1 MGGLFPTGRS
11 VIIASISMGLAL
23 EPCGA
28 SREPDHYLRETTMYA
43 GKKLSL
49 TQLDNG
55 IVELCF
61 DALGAPVNVF
71 NNATVAELS
80 EALDILTTT
89 EGVKGLLLTS
99 AKSVFVAGA
108 DISEFGELFTQPA
121 ETIQTF
127 FHANN
132 DNLNRIEDLP
142 FPSVVAINGFA
153 LGGGLEVCLAADFR
167 VVSNKA
173 KLGLPETGLGIVPGW
188 GGTLRS
194 ARIMGLGTAMAWN
207 ASARHQGAGIAL
219 EAGLADQL
227 AEPEQLRDAA
237 MAMLTNATADSA
249 EYRARRAVKKG
260 PMDVSA
266 ERATELAAAA
276 KAQFC
281 KRTPQLVA
289 PAAVI
294 DLIASAASVG
304 RSEAISLEGQLFA
317 KLANSEQARALVGNF
332 MSDQH
337 VKRVAKQYAKSASL
351 TLDKVAVIGAGI
363 MGGGIA
369 YQNALRKMPVVMK
382 DIAAEALT
390 LGMDEATKLLNKK
403 VRQGRMNEEQKA
415 TTLALITPSLE
426 LDSLAG
432 SKVIVEA
439 VVENPK
445 VKSIVLAE
453 LEASLASGGVLVSNT
468 STISI
473 SRLAE
478 SLKKPEQFA
487 GLHFFNPVH
496 AMPLVEV
503 IRGEKTSDQTVAD
516 LVAYALALGK
526 QPVVVNDCP
535 GFLVNR
541 VLFPYFHGFELLI
554 RDGADFQQ
562 VDQAM
567 QTWGWPMGPA
577 YLGDVI
583 GMDTLCHCLE
593 VLAGDFPERLPLL
606 PESILAKMHNNQ
618 RFGQKNG
625 LGFYDY
631 QKDDKGRPTRST
643 SDAAEAL
650 IAECRS
656 DKADFCDED
665 IVIRTMLPMAIEMA
679 RCIEEGIVGSPAE
692 ADMSLQMGLGFP
704 AFRGGVLRW
713 MDEVGLAT
721 LCEWSQRFAHL
732 GGAYV
737 ATETMQTM
745 AAEGKTYY

>member
-1 MGGLFPTGRS
+1 
-11 VIIASISMGLAL
+11 
-23 EPCGA
+23 
-28 SREPDHYLRETTMYA
+28 MYA

-49 TQLDNG
+49 TQLDKG

-61 DALGAPVNVF
+61 DAQGASVNVF
-71 NNATVAELS
+71 NNATVAELNQ
-80 EALDILTTT
+80 ALDILTATD
-89 EGVKGLLLTS
+89 GVKGLLLTS

-108 DISEFGELFTQPA
+108 DISEFGELFGQPA
-121 ETIQTF
+121 DTIQAF

-132 DNLNRIEDLP
+132 DNMNRIEDLP

-167 VVSNKA
+167 VISSKA
-173 KLGLPETGLGIVPGW
+173 KLGLPETGLGIIPGW

-194 ARIMGLGTAMAWN
+194 ARIMGLETAMAWN
-207 ASARHQGAGIAL
+207 ASARHQGVGVAL
-219 EAGLADQL
+219 EAGLVDQV

-237 MAMLTNATADSA
+237 LAMLNNAMTDSA
-249 EYRARRAVKKG
+249 DYLTRRAEKTG

-266 ERATELAAAA
+266 ERAAELAAAA

-281 KRTPQLVA
+281 KRMPQLIA

-294 DLIASAASVG
+294 DLIAKAASVG
-304 RSEAISLEGQLFA
+304 RTEAVAMEGELFA

-332 MSDQH
+332 MNDQY
-337 VKRVAKQYAKSASL
+337 VKRVSKQYAKSATL

-369 YQNALRKMPVVMK
+369 YQNALRNMPVVMK
-382 DIAAEALT
+382 DIAEEALT
-390 LGMDEATKLLNKK
+390 LGMGEATNLLNKK
-403 VRQGRMNEEQKA
+403 VRQGRMSEEQKA
-415 TTLALITPSLE
+415 AILALITPSLE
-426 LDSLAG
+426 LNSLEG

-445 VKSIVLAE
+445 IKSAVLAE
-453 LEASLASGGVLVSNT
+453 LETSLAPGGVLVSNT

-473 SRLAE
+473 SRLAQ
-478 SLKKPEQFA
+478 SLKQPEQFA

-516 LVAYALALGK
+516 LVAYSLALGK

-535 GFLVNR
+535 AFLVNR

-583 GMDTLCHCLE
+583 GIDTLCHCLE
-593 VLAGDFPERLPLL
+593 VLAEDFPERLPLL
-606 PESILAKMHNNQ
+606 PESILAKMHSNQ

-625 LGFYDY
+625 VGFYDY
-631 QKDDKGRPTRST
+631 QKDDKGRPARTT
-643 SDAAEAL
+643 SAAAEAL
-650 IAECRS
+650 IAECRT
-656 DKADFCDED
+656 DKAEFCAED

-679 RCIEEGIVGSPAE
+679 RCIEEGIVASPAE
-692 ADMSLQMGLGFP
+692 ADMSLLMGLGFP

-732 GGAYV
+732 GEAYV
-737 ATETMQTM
+737 ATETMKAM